1 MDQIE
6 LKEREET
13 LFQKVQRMS
22 TAEKVRLASR
32 GDKEVRSLL
41 IRDGER
47 TIQMAVVNNPRMSD
61 GEIVSIARSRKI
73 HEDVLRKIA
82 TSREWIKL
90 YPVRVALV
98 QNPKTPMTIA
108 LRLLQTLMQKD
119 LRAIGKSKN
128 VPNAIAR
135 AALRSLSKSESP

>member
-6 LKEREET
+6 LKEPEET

-22 TAEKVRLASR
+22 TAEKVRFASR

-47 TIQMAVVNNPRMSD
+47 TIQMAVVNNPRISD
-61 GEIVSIARSRKI
+61 GEIVSIAHSRNI

-82 TSREWIKL
+82 ASREWIKL

-135 AALRSLSKSESP
+135 AALRSLNRSE